1 MANDIV
7 SSTSS
12 SPHAVSNRGPAL
24 YESAALPVEL
34 CGHVIGFRG
43 RSRARGRC
51 DARGRAYMG
60 PNAIG
65 PFSIDGWS
73 SAWWRWRGS
82 NPLPSRC
89 WRDALPVEPHPHEIV
104 LPMGFEPMVSSV

>member
-12 SPHAVSNRGPAL
+12 SPHAVSNRVPAL

-34 CGHVIGFRG
+34 CGHVIGFRS
-43 RSRARGRC
+43 RSRARRRC

-60 PNAIG
+60 PNVIEQV
-65 PFSIDGWS
+65 SIDSWS

-82 NPLPSRC
+82 NPRRRLGKPQFCR
-89 WRDALPVEPHPHEIV
+89 
-104 LPMGFEPMVSSV
+104 